1 MRCYSKTEVCLNHRS
16 VSDDGALPGI
26 CPRHYS
32 LLYYSSF
39 CAFSHLEITHTHA
52 SIHFALPID
61 PKDCVVQD
69 EGTSSCKKT
78 KSSAVSSKDVVICG
92 ELCGQICGPEKVGLQ
107 RSRRMSCGLP
117 TGLLRCVPRTGCSRA
132 PSGHLNE
139 HFRQASRP
147 SLHVVEPVELIPD
160 NS

>member
-39 CAFSHLEITHTHA
+39 MRFHTWKLH
-52 SIHFALPID
+52 IHMRVLPID
-61 PKDCVVQD
+61 PEDCVVQD

-92 ELCGQICGPEKVGLQ
+92 ELCGQVCGPGKVGLQ

-117 TGLLRCVPRTGCSRA
+117 TGLLRCVPRTGCSRV

-139 HFRQASRP
+139 HLRQASRP
-147 SLHVVEPVELIPD
+147 SLHVVAKPVELIPD